1 MHELCHILS
10 QYGATSSK
18 YMQCS
23 WYLFV
28 CQKDLSNQENIQSDK
43 LSQVFLK
50 SLDRE
55 IKSKLNVK
63 VSSNQVFIRPD
74 VAGAV
79 VQTPL

>member
-1 MHELCHILS
+1 MHELCYILS
-10 QYGATSSK
+10 QYGATSFK
-18 YMQCS
+18 YMQYS

-28 CQKDLSNQENIQSDK
+28 CQKDLSNQENLQSDK

-50 SLDRE
+50 SLDRK